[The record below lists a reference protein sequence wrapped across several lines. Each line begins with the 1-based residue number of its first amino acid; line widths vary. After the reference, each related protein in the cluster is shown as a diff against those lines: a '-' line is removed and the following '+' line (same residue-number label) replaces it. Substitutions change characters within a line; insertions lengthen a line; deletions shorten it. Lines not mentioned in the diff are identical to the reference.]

1 MLKLEGKPVA
11 QQVKSQVAD
20 EAKKLSQKHKLQPG
34 LAVVLVGD
42 DPASQVYVGSKIKSC
57 EEVGFASF
65 EHRLPASVDQKT
77 LLDLIARL
85 NKDAKVHGIL
95 VQLPLPKSLNESEAL
110 AAIDPLKDVDCLTA
124 ENIGLLAQNKTR
136 VSPCTPSGV
145 IEILKYYKFNIA
157 GLNAVVVGRSQ
168 IVGQP
173 MAQLLVQN
181 HATVTIC
188 HSKTKDLRSFTKN
201 ADLVVVAAGK
211 PRFLGSEDFKS
222 DAIVVDVGIHRLE
235 SGKLCGDVRFET
247 LNVQAASPVPGGVG
261 PMTIAM
267 LMKNTLELYK
277 IQVGEK

>member
-20 EAKKLSQKHKLQPG
+20 ETKKLSQKHKLQPG

-65 EHRLPASVDQKT
+65 EHRLPASTDQST
-77 LLDLIARL
+77 LLTLIKKL
-85 NKDAKVHGIL
+85 NEDPKVHGIL

-110 AAIDPLKDVDCLTA
+110 AAISPLKDVDCLSA

-145 IEILKYYKFNIA
+145 IEILKYHKFNLN
-157 GLNAVVVGRSQ
+157 GMNAVVVGRSQ

-173 MAQLLVQN
+173 MAQLLVQQN
-181 HATVTIC
+181 ATVTIC

-222 DAIVVDVGIHRLE
+222 DAIVVDVGIHRLD

-247 LNVQAASPVPGGVG
+247 LQVQAASPVPGGVG